1 MTFAKILRF
10 QIDPLANGKK
20 ISVTCDFH
28 MVVAWM
34 CLLCSYVYA
43 DAYVTAQVLAG
54 KHGATANWAS

>member
-34 CLLCSYVYA
+34 CLLCSYV
-43 DAYVTAQVLAG
+43 TAQVLAG